1 MKPSDIAALAHA
13 RYGQKIVSHLPKI
26 NPVLETL
33 LLHRSVRRFLE
44 APLPPDTLEMLMI
57 AAQSAS
63 SSSNLQMWSAVAV
76 EDGARKARLADAAGQ
91 QNFIK
96 QAPLFLIFLAD
107 MAMLADVAKGRQ
119 QALDGIDYLDTFLV
133 AAFDAVLAAQN
144 ALIAAES
151 MGLGAVFIGAI
162 RNQPEKVI
170 AELRLPEH
178 VFPIVGL
185 CVGVPDLTRETQIK
199 PRLPLSTVLHQE
211 QYDKK
216 QHADGITV
224 YDEIMRNFYSA
235 YRNDGICW
243 SEQALTRLHGP
254 ETLAGRDHLRDAILQ
269 QKIALK

>member
-1 MKPSDIAALAHA
+1 
-13 RYGQKIVSHLPKI
+13 
-26 NPVLETL
+26 
-33 LLHRSVRRFLE
+33 
-44 APLPPDTLEMLMI
+44 MLMI

-185 CVGVPDLTRETQIK
+185 CVGVPDLTRRKSSRVCRFPPYCIENNTIRNSTLTVSPYTMKSCAIFTAPIEMMVSAGQSK
-199 PRLPLSTVLHQE
+199 P
-211 QYDKK
+211 
-216 QHADGITV
+216 
-224 YDEIMRNFYSA
+224 
-235 YRNDGICW
+235 
-243 SEQALTRLHGP
+243 
-254 ETLAGRDHLRDAILQ
+254 
-269 QKIALK
+269 